1 MAVSYDTN
9 EWCTYEKITRLL
21 KNLGAQ
27 NSHHTLKRNIRIL
40 SNSLIN
46 TSQRVRTIRQTYA

>member
-27 NSHHTLKRNIRIL
+27 NSHHTLKNLPKKEIFVY
-40 SNSLIN
+40 
-46 TSQRVRTIRQTYA
+46 SQIH